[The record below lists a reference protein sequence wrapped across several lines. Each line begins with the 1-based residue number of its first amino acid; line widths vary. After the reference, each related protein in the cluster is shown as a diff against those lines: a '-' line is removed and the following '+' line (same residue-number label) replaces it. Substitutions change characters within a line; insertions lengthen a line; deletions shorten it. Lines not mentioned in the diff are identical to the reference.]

1 MVKKKRILSVFGTR
15 PEAIKMAPVVH
26 ALAQSDVFESVV
38 CVTGQHREMLDQV
51 LAIFEIEPDV
61 DLEIMVPNQALGDIT
76 ATILTK
82 MPAVFDAFQ
91 PDVVLVHGDTT
102 TTLAVSL
109 AAFYAKIPVGHVEAG
124 LRTFDMR
131 YPFPEELNRVVADTI
146 ATYHFAPTQQA
157 VDNLSKM
164 GIESQV
170 VMTGNTVIDA
180 LLHTVN
186 TVSPDLSEI
195 GVDEALKTIVVTVHR
210 RENFGQPIRDICGAI
225 RQIVRDNAD
234 VQVVF
239 PVHPNPNVHDVVMA
253 ELSSED
259 RVQLAAPLDYA
270 MFASLLNRA
279 TLILTDSGGIQEE
292 APALGKPVLVLR
304 DVTERPEAVVVGT
317 VMLVGSDCEQIVANA
332 QRLLDDEGLYQK
344 MATASNPYGD
354 GQASKRIVAVL
365 GSVF

>member
-1 MVKKKRILSVFGTR
+1 
-15 PEAIKMAPVVH
+15 MAPVVH

-157 VDNLSKM
+157 VENLSKM
-164 GIESQV
+164 GIHSQV

-186 TVSPDLSEI
+186 TVSPNLSEI

-239 PVHPNPNVHDVVMA
+239 PVHPNPNVYDVVMA

-259 RVQLAAPLDYA
+259 RVQLVAPLDYA
-270 MFASLLNRA
+270 MFASLLNQA

-304 DVTERPEAVVVGT
+304 DVTERPEAIAAGT
-317 VMLVGSDCEQIVANA
+317 VALVGSDCEQIVANA
-332 QRLLDDEGLYQK
+332 QCLLDDERLYQK

-354 GQASKRIVAVL
+354 GQAATRIVAVL
-365 GSVF
+365 GSIF